1 LANSISKE
9 IGQTKGACLQ
19 FGSRLFAFH
28 TEFFALLACIF
39 SFMHLHMR
47 TTIDV
52 PDDLLRRVRPL
63 LAERKMTFRALVI
76 DAVERAIEVP
86 AASFRLRDASAG
98 RAIDGTAVSSEAI
111 NRAIHEAREPS
122 FQV

>member
-1 LANSISKE
+1 VSIFSGEFQGIGADFFGRILNTVVFVLRTSIS
-9 IGQTKGACLQ
+9 C
-19 FGSRLFAFH
+19 
-28 TEFFALLACIF
+28 
-39 SFMHLHMR
+39 FMHSHMR

-52 PDDLLRRVRPL
+52 PDDLLKRVKPF

-98 RAIDGTAVSSEAI
+98 HAGDGTAVSSEAI
-111 NRAIHEAREPS
+111 NRAINEGREPA
-122 FQV
+122 FHG